1 MAVQP
6 DTTTGT
12 ITITSGSASFTT
24 SGTNMLTR
32 GHQAGD
38 TVHRNGYVLVIAT
51 ISGENAGTFTENAP
65 AAMDGSGVAVRIR
78 FQPDGSR
85 VAAQARNLID
95 QVSTLVSRLPE
106 ADASNPSKIYLY
118 EATPNGTNKG
128 TIAAPA
134 ALSADRTWTFPDADL
149 TISSFIATLL
159 DDADAATARSTIG
172 AVNKAGDTLS
182 GDLAISASGNHSV
195 SITVSGASDIP
206 YINLANATRSWQ
218 IRTDG
223 AAGNFSIRDN
233 TGVAERL
240 NITSAGLVNLL
251 AGQIAFPA
259 SQNASAGAN
268 TLDDYEEGT
277 WSPGFAFGGGS
288 TGMTFSQQTGSY
300 TKLARSVEVNL
311 FPALTAKGSSTGA
324 ATITGLPFTATAYG
338 GLALG
343 IAHNFAAGLTG
354 GIVLYPIASSATV
367 GMEQELS
374 TTGTAGITHAEFGGT
389 ASITAGGHFQAAT

>member
-51 ISGENAGTFTENAP
+51 ISDENAGTFTENAP

-149 TISSFIATLL
+149 ALIGGALGSTDNRLLRADGTGGVTAQGSAITVDDSGNMSGVGTL
-159 DDADAATARSTIG
+159 
-172 AVNKAGDTLS
+172 
-182 GDLAISASGNHSV
+182 SASGNITLYEAAENGTNKGTIAAPAALSADRTWTFPDADLALIGGALGSTDNRLLRADGTGGV
-195 SITVSGASDIP
+195 TAQGSAITVDDSGNMSGVGTLSASGNITAPGFLGKLVPDSSVTNPAIDSTSKTVTIADGANSTIAGYEALIVVGCTTNGSVGVYLMSNGSGTLIASVGSLFVSP
-206 YINLANATRSWQ
+206 TTTPAAGKAAMGFSTLYKLYNAT
-218 IRTDG
+218 
-223 AAGNFSIRDN
+223 
-233 TGVAERL
+233 
-240 NITSAGLVNLL
+240 
-251 AGQIAFPA
+251 
-259 SQNASAGAN
+259 
-268 TLDDYEEGT
+268 
-277 WSPGFAFGGGS
+277 GGS
-288 TGMTFSQQTGSY
+288 LTF
-300 TKLARSVEVNL
+300 V
-311 FPALTAKGSSTGA
+311 
-324 ATITGLPFTATAYG
+324 
-338 GLALG
+338 
-343 IAHNFAAGLTG
+343 
-354 GIVLYPIASSATV
+354 
-367 GMEQELS
+367 
-374 TTGTAGITHAEFGGT
+374 
-389 ASITAGGHFQAAT
+389 ITAFRVGP

>member
-51 ISGENAGTFTENAP
+51 ISDENAGTFTENAP
-65 AAMDGSGVAVRIR
+65 AAMAGSGVAVRIR

-149 TISSFIATLL
+149 ALIGGALGSTDNRLLRADGTGGVTAQGSAITVDDSGNMSGVGTL
-159 DDADAATARSTIG
+159 
-172 AVNKAGDTLS
+172 
-182 GDLAISASGNHSV
+182 SASGNITAPGFLGKLVPDSSV
-195 SITVSGASDIP
+195 TNPAIDSTSKTVTIADGANSTIAGYEALIVVGCTTNGSVGVYLMSNGSGTLIASVGSLFVSP
-206 YINLANATRSWQ
+206 TTTPAAGKAAMGFSTLYKLYNAT
-218 IRTDG
+218 
-223 AAGNFSIRDN
+223 
-233 TGVAERL
+233 
-240 NITSAGLVNLL
+240 
-251 AGQIAFPA
+251 
-259 SQNASAGAN
+259 
-268 TLDDYEEGT
+268 
-277 WSPGFAFGGGS
+277 GGS
-288 TGMTFSQQTGSY
+288 LTF
-300 TKLARSVEVNL
+300 V
-311 FPALTAKGSSTGA
+311 
-324 ATITGLPFTATAYG
+324 
-338 GLALG
+338 
-343 IAHNFAAGLTG
+343 
-354 GIVLYPIASSATV
+354 
-367 GMEQELS
+367 
-374 TTGTAGITHAEFGGT
+374 
-389 ASITAGGHFQAAT
+389 ITAFRVGP